1 MIKITKK
8 QEKPTEDKYA
18 AMALN
23 FVSKLPAQTVYDPK
37 RTNTRTTRTYTLLDK
52 EIIFGYLKN
61 PTTTTAAKGL
71 VQASQY
77 MYMSNGHYR
86 RLIDYYVGLPLW
98 QYVITALNFE
108 PSKVSKESFRKQY
121 FKTAQYID
129 MMNLAQEMRKATT
142 VAARDGIFYGV
153 IWKGKNSWFL
163 QGIEPTWCV
172 VTSISDGCLQFK
184 VDMSQIKKENLDQ
197 YPPEFEVMYREYETT
212 GDKYQEVPEEISFCL
227 KADLTSL
234 DTVVP
239 PFASTF
245 PALYTIAAIEDM
257 QEVSE
262 ELKNYKLVWAY
273 NEVDPKTK
281 KPIVDYPLML
291 KYYNHISNAIGDY
304 VGLVTTPFKLDTID
318 FEKNSSLSDTDSVSK
333 AVDNF
338 FNTAG
343 TSSALFNAKTN
354 TAGALKLAVKSDE
367 AFITPIVMQ
376 CQRLVNRYLKM
387 MPGTVKFQIRFLPTT
402 IYNQD
407 EQVKLYKEAATYG
420 IGKSYYAAALGI
432 NQVDIAA
439 LDYIED
445 NMIDIDNILTP
456 LKSTHTMSSTD
467 AGRPQEDETNL
478 TDSGAQT
485 RDGGE
490 NDNK

>member
-1 MIKITKK
+1 MINISEQKK
-8 QEKPTEDKYA
+8 TEDFEA
-18 AMALN
+18 AMN
-23 FVSKLPAQTVYDPK
+23 FVSKLPTQTVYDPD
-37 RTNTRTTRTYTLLDK
+37 RSNTRTTRTYTLLDK
-52 EIIFGYLKN
+52 ATIFNYLKN
-61 PTTTTAAKGL
+61 PTTTTASKGL
-71 VQASQY
+71 IQASQY
-77 MYMSNGHYR
+77 MYMANGHYR
-86 RLIDYYVGLPLW
+86 RLVDYYVGLPLW

-108 PSKVSKESFRKQY
+108 PDKVNKESFKKQY
-121 FKTAQYID
+121 FKAAQYID
-129 MMNLAQEMRKATT
+129 MMNLPQEMRKAAT
-142 VAARDGIFYGV
+142 VAVRDGIFYGV
-153 IWKGKNSWFL
+153 VWKGKNSFFL
-163 QGIEPTWCV
+163 QGLESTWCV

-184 VDMSQIKKENLDQ
+184 VDMSQIKEANLDQ
-197 YPPEFEVMYREYETT
+197 YPSEFKGMFDEYQAT
-212 GDKYQEVPEEISFCL
+212 GVKYQEVPEEISFCV

-245 PALYTIAAIEDM
+245 PALYTIASIEDM
-257 QEVSE
+257 QEVNE

-273 NEVDPKTK
+273 NEIDPKTK

-291 KYYNHISNAIGDY
+291 KYYNHIANAIGDY
-304 VGLVTTPFKLDTID
+304 VGLVATPFKLDTID
-318 FEKNSSLSDTDSVSK
+318 FEKNTSLSDTDSVSK

-338 FNTAG
+338 FNNAG

-367 AFITPIVMQ
+367 AFISPIVMQ
-376 CQRLVNRYLKM
+376 CQRLVNRYLKTM
-387 MPGTVKFQIRFLPTT
+387 TGTIKFQIRFLPTT

-407 EQVKLYKEAATYG
+407 EQIKIYKEGATYG

-456 LKSTHTMSSTD
+456 LKSTHTMSSSDT
-467 AGRPQEDETNL
+467 AGRPQKDDTEL
-478 TDSGAQT
+478 TDSGTQT
-485 RDGGE
+485 REGSE
-490 NDNK
+490 NDNR